1 MLQLLVIPRTT
12 MNLCCR
18 WEMLLIIS
26 LWSQVNFVPGTYCED
41 AAVSHLSKEDVL
53 LLKDEQD
60 PKCFTRTGED
70 FTCFFEAAD
79 NRTYD
84 LLYKLNSVWTGIRCD
99 VSVQKSEDDTFL
111 HICSFPPADVLLY
124 VETHVEVVEHNSS
137 SSSLFNRTVSVEDH
151 FLLDPPLNVSLHQT
165 GQAGQLLVSWR
176 AKVPTYCGDAM
187 YRVRYF
193 NKGVGE
199 KTEEVKQDEY
209 NRFILDSLVPGEQTE
224 VQVSVKCA
232 PTPSEGHW
240 SRWSQ
245 PVRGIV
251 PQSADDVSLVC
262 FTSDLQNVTCHWNRS
277 RYGLENYK
285 LFYEIDLSDEWSECT
300 TDGFTDMCRFHGD
313 ESRKVRIRLSSAAA
327 PLGRTFF
334 TGDFTLNNTIK
345 TSAPDHLR
353 GAVETNQLCLK
364 WEAPLLSVAAH
375 LQYEVG
381 YRTRPGGAWKRVSV
395 EGPEPGT
402 CLEVSAGNQYH
413 VRVRAKPDGSV
424 YSGLW
429 SDWSQELTGRT
440 PTDPS
445 LWLMLCVPFSMLITV
460 SFLISAYLSR
470 LKQLFWPPL
479 PNLDKVLHNFLTDI
493 DKQRWDP
500 PLTLK
505 QWSEETTE
513 SVLEIISEDVRK
525 PSEESTQLRPPEET
539 PSSREPVD
547 GIPGAEVFPDYV
559 TLNKECVILCPMRN
573 KYMYET
579 DGETQGREL
588 EVKLLQT
595 CGCSVPQCSAIDFL
609 NFSYEPLADAP
620 DRLDCRVPPVRE
632 PGNIY
637 TNLPC
642 S

>member
-1 MLQLLVIPRTT
+1 MLWLLVIPPTT
-12 MNLCCR
+12 MKLSCR

-26 LWSQVNFVPGTYCED
+26 LWSRVNFVPGTYCED

-53 LLKDEQD
+53 LLKDEPD
-60 PKCFTRTGED
+60 PKCFTRTGLD

-84 LLYKLNSVWTGIRCD
+84 LLYSFSSLWTGIRCD
-99 VSVQKSEDDTFL
+99 VSVQEPGDDTFL
-111 HICSFPPADVLLY
+111 HICSFPAADVLLF

-137 SSSLFNRTVSVEDH
+137 SSIFNRTVSVEDH
-151 FLLDPPLNVSLHQT
+151 FLLDPPQNVSLNQT
-165 GQAGQLLVSWR
+165 GQAGQLLGSWR
-176 AKVPTYCGDAM
+176 AKVPTYCGDVM
-187 YRVRYF
+187 FRVRYF

-199 KTEEVKQDEY
+199 KTEEVKQDEHY
-209 NRFILDSLVPGEQTE
+209 RFILDFLVPGEQVE

-232 PTPSEGHW
+232 SSPSEGHW

-245 PVRGIV
+245 SVRGFV

-262 FTSDLQNVTCHWNRS
+262 FTSDLQNVTCQWNRS
-277 RYGLENYK
+277 RHGLENYK
-285 LFYEIDLSDEWSECT
+285 LFYKIDLREEWSECT
-300 TDGFTDMCRFHGD
+300 TDEFADMCRFHGD

-375 LQYEVG
+375 LQYEVA
-381 YRTRPGGAWKRVSV
+381 YWTRPGGAWKRVSL

-402 CLEVSAGNQYH
+402 CLEVSAGSQYH
-413 VRVRAKPDGSV
+413 VKVRAKPDGSL

-429 SDWSQELTGRT
+429 SDWSHELTGRT
-440 PTDPS
+440 PTES
-445 LWLMLCVPFSMLITV
+445 GLWLMLCIPVSMLLTV
-460 SFLISAYLSR
+460 TFLISTYLSK

-525 PSEESTQLRPPEET
+525 PSEESTQLLPPEET
-539 PSSREPVD
+539 PSSGEQVD

-559 TLNKECVILCPMRN
+559 TLNKECIVLCPQRN
-573 KYMYET
+573 KDMYET
-579 DGETQGREL
+579 VGEERGPGP
-588 EVKLLQT
+588 EVELLQT
-595 CGCSVPQCSAIDFL
+595 CGCSIPQSSASDFL
-609 NFSYEPLADAP
+609 NFSYEPLAEAA
-620 DRLDCRVPPVRE
+620 DRPDCRVPPVRE